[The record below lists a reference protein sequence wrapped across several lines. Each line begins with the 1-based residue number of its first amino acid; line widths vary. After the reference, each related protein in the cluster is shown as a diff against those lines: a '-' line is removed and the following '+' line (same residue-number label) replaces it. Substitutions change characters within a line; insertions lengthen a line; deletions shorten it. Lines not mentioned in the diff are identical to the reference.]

1 MLEIALTGNRYSGK
15 TKVSKVFNGIYIP
28 VFDADTVMKFILN
41 YRPDF
46 DDAIKA
52 NVGTFVFSH
61 GFLDPKSFITDSLFD
76 RTIDVIEYDLFQA
89 YERFKNWKPNPC
101 RFFKYVCFME

>member
-52 NVGTFVFSH
+52 IKVEEANQVKTNAANKAAL
-61 GFLDPKSFITDSLFD
+61 LDRLGITADEAKLLLS
-76 RTIDVIEYDLFQA
+76 
-89 YERFKNWKPNPC
+89 
-101 RFFKYVCFME
+101 